1 MPAMVSA
8 KPTVVAAIEVAS
20 EMVTSSEMATCKMA
34 TSKMTTS
41 MMISAMMLRQCRL
54 CHEEKSRQNGHGRQM
69 LDHVPLP

>member
-20 EMVTSSEMATCKMA
+20 EMVTSSEMA